1 MGKENHRS
9 HRRRRKNDE
18 TRNERCIKR
27 YKLEDLKLIMKKKS
41 SREKEREKWKNTR
54 RSSSITDK
62 RVFLL
67 IQNTKEFKKERE
79 NKPTDILNVSTCIN
93 FSRSSHGRVKFNH
106 LKNWFRFLFS
116 STALTPA
123 LVLFHL
129 LLPMLSYL
137 FRLFFLCIPN
147 AMNQKQTHTHN
158 SL

>member
-67 IQNTKEFKKERE
+67 IQNTKEFKRER
-79 NKPTDILNVSTCIN
+79 KQADRHTQCLDLYQLFPIIAWKSKIQ
-93 FSRSSHGRVKFNH
+93 SS
-106 LKNWFRFLFS
+106 
-116 STALTPA
+116 
-123 LVLFHL
+123 
-129 LLPMLSYL
+129 
-137 FRLFFLCIPN
+137 
-147 AMNQKQTHTHN
+147 
-158 SL
+158 

>member
-1 MGKENHRS
+1 MHKKIQT
-9 HRRRRKNDE
+9 RRFEVDYEKKII
-18 TRNERCIKR
+18 TRER
-27 YKLEDLKLIMKKKS
+27 
-41 SREKEREKWKNTR
+41 EREKWKNTR

-147 AMNQKQTHTHN
+147 AMNQKQTHTHTQFTIIHWTKVTK
-158 SL
+158 